1 MQKPTAK
8 EENPMIAYRPIPPLT
23 LGRSSSWRS
32 VLASVVMAGLLG
44 TAAFGSA
51 AEAAP
56 QTGLQL
62 SSGAG
67 TGTSNAADAGAA
79 GAGAGAAS

>member
-1 MQKPTAK
+1 
-8 EENPMIAYRPIPPLT
+8 MIAYRPIPPLT

-56 QTGLQL
+56 ETGLRL
-62 SSGAG
+62 SSAAG
-67 TGTSNAADAGAA
+67 AADADTAGAA
-79 GAGAGAAS
+79 DATAGAGAAS